1 MKYARII
8 CLVVLFALL
17 SHWQLGAQK
26 IFSGDPMIYKEKCIE
41 QMKYFYDVTVALFE
55 NDSTRE
61 QSQENIKKSLLT
73 DSPVL
78 RPDFCE
84 KRSKN
89 GLFSYDN
96 YVVELQ
102 KNYADYLE
110 KEGFGIRITDLA
122 VKGAT
127 HLAEKSKDL
136 YVEVEYTTQVS
147 FGIRSLYR
155 GKSQAIIYF
164 PNFLN
169 PLTLTCTIKQ
179 ILPAD
184 EWGVAENQSI
194 EKTTQKRSKEK
205 TRVSENNVYKV
216 EHQDNP
222 YYIAYAKAKEAEQKQ
237 LNIANYSTTKHGT
250 GLTIELKFDKRAT
263 EDAQYLLY
271 GHYSTTEKKNYTI
284 MHPLKVTAGMDSYKY
299 TKWGVDSL
307 ISQIN
312 DLSLIKESNKDD
324 YVDITI
330 ENDRRKIKNKSNKII
345 ALVVYTSSGS
355 YRTEILG
362 NSETFL
368 DSPRNGEKILVFDT
382 GESQN
387 IKEIPLYERINIF
400 LSNMNVFEWSFFI
413 IAIFGYFMITFLGFI
428 FVNELIGSKSIFHA
442 WNKTN
447 EEVGLHA
454 FINACKGESIWVKL
468 WLSLPFISPLFALL
482 FTVYLFISI

>member
-17 SHWQLGAQK
+17 SHWQLGAQNT
-26 IFSGDPMIYKEKCIE
+26 FSGDPMRYKQACIE
-41 QMKYFYDVTVALFE
+41 QIERFYMQTVDCMVDYDPELA
-55 NDSTRE
+55 
-61 QSQENIKKSLLT
+61 QNIKEAYLT
-73 DSPVL
+73 PDHVL
-78 RPDFCE
+78 HPDFSG

-89 GLFSYDN
+89 ALFSYEN
-96 YVVELQ
+96 YTAELR
-102 KNYADYLE
+102 KNYADYFE
-110 KEGFGIRITDLA
+110 KDGFGIQIKDLA

-127 HLAEKSKDL
+127 HPTEKSEAL

-147 FGIRSLYR
+147 IGKRSLYR
-155 GKSQAIIYF
+155 GKSQAIVYF
-164 PNFLN
+164 PDMFNRID
-169 PLTLTCTIKQ
+169 CTIKQ

-184 EWGVAENQSI
+184 EWGTTKKQSI
-194 EKTTQKRSKEK
+194 EKTTQKKSKEK

-216 EHQDNP
+216 EQQDNP

-299 TKWGVDSL
+299 IKWGVDSL

-330 ENDRRKIKNKSNKII
+330 VNDRRKIKNKSNKII

-355 YRTEILG
+355 YWTEILG
-362 NSETFL
+362 NSETFF
-368 DSPRNGEKILVFDT
+368 SPRNGEKILVFDT

-400 LSNMNVFEWSFFI
+400 LSNMNVFELSFFM
-413 IAIFGYFMITFLGFI
+413 IAIFGYLMITFFGFI
-428 FVNELIGSKSIFHA
+428 FVNELIESKSIFHA

-468 WLSLPFISPLFALL
+468 WFSLLFISPLFALL